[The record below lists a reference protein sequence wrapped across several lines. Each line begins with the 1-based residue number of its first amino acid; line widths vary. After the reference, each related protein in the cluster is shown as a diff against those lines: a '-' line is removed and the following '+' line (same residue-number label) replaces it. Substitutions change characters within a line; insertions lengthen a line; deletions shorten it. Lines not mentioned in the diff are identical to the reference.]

1 MKDGI
6 IYPDSKGAKEVGF
19 SSDLFSGYLW
29 KEGQLIIIS
38 LITSKKEK
46 QGFVKGLFDNI
57 RNKGF
62 DIFVPCPSVRMAHV
76 CLAYGMEPVLMDDT
90 EGMYF
95 ENK

>member
-6 IYPDSKGAKEVGF
+6 IYPDSPSAKEVGF
-19 SSDLFSGYLW
+19 SSDLFTGYLW
-29 KEGQLIIIS
+29 KEDQLIIIS

-57 RNKGF
+57 RDLGF
-62 DIFVPCPSVRMAHV
+62 DIFVPCPSNRMFSI
-76 CLAYGMEPVLMDDT
+76 CLRYGMEPTLINGC

-95 ENK
+95 TNI